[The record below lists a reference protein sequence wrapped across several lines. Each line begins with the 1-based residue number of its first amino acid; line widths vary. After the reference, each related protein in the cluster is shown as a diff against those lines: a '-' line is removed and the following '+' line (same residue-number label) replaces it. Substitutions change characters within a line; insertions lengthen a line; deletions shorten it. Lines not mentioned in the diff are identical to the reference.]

1 MIVRRQE
8 EPNGGTSEKFLYVPI
23 GRTEPEDGIGMELID
38 DDDGRWVVF
47 EMVDRS
53 YSAGILRFTHETSLA
68 YDFNAD
74 MWSGYEIGV
83 EDWDFTPREAA
94 ERAREFKFDRA
105 VHELCVFLGEE
116 PPAFNLP
123 PEIELPPDYVHD
135 CSQPSIDFLLN
146 DMADLSSGLPSPQTC
161 DCEDALFALRRKD
174 GPLGLFRSTL
184 TEDDWSP
191 SGWAFYCETLDF
203 DEEGRI
209 ANLVGDG
216 EMYWDYENADEL
228 HCVTNFDDECVLI
241 PSDLAFKLMT
251 CYATREAVDDETV
264 VELLKTVS
272 GATLED
278 CPQAFREAMATR
290 LENGAAK
297 QQGRRI

>member
-8 EPNGGTSEKFLYVPI
+8 ELNGRTSEKFVYIPV
-23 GRTEPEDGIGMELID
+23 GRTEPEDGIGLELID
-38 DDDGRWVVF
+38 DDEGKWVVF
-47 EMVDRS
+47 DMVDRS
-53 YSAGILRFTHETSLA
+53 YSAGILRFTHETSLV

-94 ERAREFKFDRA
+94 ERAREFMFDRA
-105 VHELCVFLGEE
+105 VHELCVFLGVE

-123 PEIELPPDYVHD
+123 PEIELPPDYVRD
-135 CSQPSIDFLLN
+135 S
-146 DMADLSSGLPSPQTC
+146 
-161 DCEDALFALRRKD
+161 
-174 GPLGLFRSTL
+174 
-184 TEDDWSP
+184 
-191 SGWAFYCETLDF
+191 
-203 DEEGRI
+203 
-209 ANLVGDG
+209 
-216 EMYWDYENADEL
+216 
-228 HCVTNFDDECVLI
+228 FDDECVLI
-241 PSDLAFKLMT
+241 PSDLAFKLMA
-251 CYATREAVDDETV
+251 CYAAHEAVDDETV

-272 GATLED
+272 GASLED